1 MSPRID
7 RRLLVIR
14 RRVPEAA
21 SERYLELWS
30 ELSEIAAASDFHA
43 WRFVSP
49 DDAAERLEFIE
60 YEAGSDPRAGDGAA
74 ALLQSLEDEVAPPR
88 VEEWLEE
95 R

>member
-1 MSPRID
+1 MNPRIE

-21 SERYLELWS
+21 ASRYLELWS
-30 ELSEIAAASDFHA
+30 ELAALAAAAGFHA

-49 DDAAERLEFIE
+49 DDAAERLEFLE
-60 YEAGSDPRAGDGAA
+60 YEAGSDPRDTTGAGAV
-74 ALLQSLEDEVAPPR
+74 LHRLETEVAAPHL
-88 VEEWLEE
+88 EEWLED